1 MPKRDFEE
9 LIARYDR
16 RLFNVMYG
24 MTGDYHRALDL
35 TEETFV
41 RAIKAYPRFR
51 GDSDPFTWLYR
62 IAVNVLKK
70 QHRREARRAE
80 LWDRHLESEPPPDHD
95 PTTPRDIAIESERAA
110 AVRRA
115 IANLPRAFGEAI
127 TLRYIDQMS
136 YEEIAAACGCSM
148 GTVKSR
154 IARGKVMLADLL
166 AGKV

>member
-1 MPKRDFEE
+1 MPKQDFEE
-9 LIARYDR
+9 LIERYDT

-35 TEETFV
+35 TEEAFV
-41 RAIKAYPRFR
+41 KAMKAYPRFR

-62 IAVNVLKK
+62 IAINVLKK
-70 QHRREARRAE
+70 QHRRESRRME
-80 LWDRHLESEPPPDHD
+80 LWDRHLQSDPPVDHD
-95 PTTPRDIAIESERAA
+95 ATTPHDVTIERERAT
-110 AVRRA
+110 AVRHA
-115 IANLPRAFGEAI
+115 IAELPRSFREAI
-127 TLRYIDQMS
+127 TLRYIDQMT

-154 IARGKVMLADLL
+154 IARAKMMLADLL